1 MRPLQLIRAPWHS
14 ERAKGFG
21 AAKLVLGV
29 ASSRAAS
36 AGLNLLFSLALLRL
50 LSKDDYGAY
59 YVLYTVMTFAT
70 LLPGI
75 AINSGFVYRYQ
86 HSENRD
92 GLLSTFVVLKSVLVG
107 MVSVVV
113 AALWAAGLI
122 GVYTAMAMAAGL
134 LLSFFDSI
142 MCLSQA
148 QKRFRMFS
156 ALMPVRNSVILVT
169 LVLAWLFAPQF
180 GLAAVMWSLLASGA
194 ILAVIALILARDTG
208 FGVPARARLRELIHE
223 ARRFLAFEG
232 SAIVLQRVEV
242 WVLGFFAAHA
252 VISAADVA
260 EYGAGFTFAFLFP
273 IISSSITSILITS
286 VKPGARLS
294 VAQMRRL
301 LWMAA
306 LALVVA
312 LIYAGLSYAVA
323 VLFLGGKYSELHWII
338 PAICL
343 GMYLSFCTNYARIR
357 LLAHKEDGF
366 LNYIYSAQ
374 VIVGLVAS
382 LCLIPLYGLTGAV
395 AAFLMVRLFAFL
407 PIGWKFYQENTRYAG

>member
-1 MRPLQLIRAPWHS
+1 MM
-14 ERAKGFG
+14 FG

-36 AGLNLLFSLALLRL
+36 AGLNLLFSMALLRL
-50 LSKDDYGAY
+50 LSKDDYGTY

-70 LLPGI
+70 LLPGL

-86 HSENRD
+86 HSENRES
-92 GLLSTFVVLKSVLVG
+92 LLTTFVALKSTLVG
-107 MVSVVV
+107 VVGAVV
-113 AALWAAGLI
+113 AVLWAVGLI

-156 ALMPVRNSVILVT
+156 ALMPVRNSVILLT
-169 LVLAWLFAPQF
+169 LILAWLLAPRF
-180 GLAAVMWSLLASGA
+180 GLPAVMWSLLASGA
-194 ILAVIALILARDTG
+194 ILAGIAMVLARDAA
-208 FGVPARARLRELIHE
+208 FGAPRRASLGELSHE

-252 VISAADVA
+252 VLSAADVA
-260 EYGAGFTFAFLFP
+260 EYGAGFTFGFLFP
-273 IISSSITSILITS
+273 IISSSITSILITR
-286 VKPGARLS
+286 VKPGDRLKM
-294 VAQMRRL
+294 AELRRL

-306 LALVVA
+306 LALCVA
-312 LIYAGLSYAVA
+312 FIYAGLSYAA
-323 VLFLGGKYSELHWII
+323 AKLFLGEKYVELGWII
-338 PAICL
+338 PAICF
-343 GMYLSFCTNYARIR
+343 GMYLSFCTNYARIT
-357 LLAHKEDGF
+357 LLAHNEDRF
-366 LNYIYSAQ
+366 LDRIYMAQ

-382 LCLIPLYGLTGAV
+382 LCLVPLYGLAGAV
-395 AAFLMVRLFAFL
+395 AAFVIVRLFAFL
-407 PIGWKFYQENTRYAG
+407 PIGWKFYRENT